1 MLNFGMWNLQIAI
14 AKAPPAARAR
24 GSDGFAQWHRVQ
36 WLRLSASLAALAG
49 RAALLVVAMALLAMP
64 AALAEARAE
73 TPSPPQHGIAMHGIP
88 ALKPGFGSMPYAN
101 PAAPKGGRLT
111 FGILGAFDSLN
122 PLIVKG
128 IAVSQ
133 IRGYVIESLMTRG
146 QDEPF
151 TLYGLIAERV
161 EMDEARSVVIFH
173 LNPNA
178 RFADGKPIL
187 ADDVLFSW
195 QLLRDK
201 GRPNHRL
208 YYAKV
213 TKAEALNERAVRF
226 DIAAAKDRELP
237 LILGLMPVLPKHAI
251 DPDRFEETSFTAPLG
266 SGPYRVAS
274 VKPGA
279 QVVLARNLDYWGR
292 DLPVNRGLWNFDEV
306 RLDFYREANGHFEA
320 FKRGLYD
327 FRIEHEPLRWKTG
340 YDFEAAKSGEV
351 VLDTIKPFVP
361 RPSEY
366 LVFNTR
372 RAIFKDARVREALG
386 LLFDFEW
393 MNRNYF
399 HGLFVRS
406 MSYFPGSVLSA
417 EGVAANAQERAL
429 LSKFP
434 DAVRADILDGTYRLH
449 VSDGSGHDRAALRR
463 ALDLLAAAGFA
474 LKGREMRNNATGEVL
489 AFEILVTSRDQ
500 ERVAITYA
508 QALARAGIRASV
520 RALDA
525 VQFDQ
530 RRLSFDFDMIPNRWD
545 QSLSPGN
552 EQAFYFGS
560 EAASQNGTRNYM
572 GVQSAAAD
580 AMINAMLAATDRAAF
595 EAAVRALDRVL
606 MSGFYTVPV
615 SGPPA
620 QWLARW
626 RRIARPAQT
635 ALYGYLPETWWSAA
649 PGK

>member
-1 MLNFGMWNLQIAI
+1 MGLGGLAMRLAI
-14 AKAPPAARAR
+14 
-24 GSDGFAQWHRVQ
+24 GLG
-36 WLRLSASLAALAG
+36 
-49 RAALLVVAMALLAMP
+49 ALLVLPALLGSGQIVHAQ
-64 AALAEARAE
+64 AAGEL
-73 TPSPPQHGIAMHGIP
+73 QHGIAMHGAP
-88 ALKPGFGSMPYAN
+88 ALNPGFASLPYAN
-101 PAAPKGGRLT
+101 PDAPKGGRLT

-128 IAVSQ
+128 NAVQQ

-151 TLYGLIAERV
+151 TLYGLVAERI
-161 EMDEARSVVIFH
+161 ETDAARTFVTFH
-173 LNPNA
+173 INPLA

-213 TKAEALNERAVRF
+213 TKAEALNPRTVRF
-226 DIAAAKDRELP
+226 DIATAKDRELP

-251 DPDRFEETSFTAPLG
+251 DPERFEETSFTAPLG
-266 SGPYRVAS
+266 SGPYRVTS

-279 QVVLARNLDYWGR
+279 QVVLTRNSEYWGR

-340 YDFEAAKSGEV
+340 YDFDAVKSGEV
-351 VLDTIKPFVP
+351 VQDTIRPGVP

-372 RAIFKDARVREALG
+372 RAMFADVRVREALG

-406 MSYFPGSVLSA
+406 PSYFPGSALSA
-417 EGVAANAQERAL
+417 EGVAADAQERAL
-429 LSKFP
+429 LAAFP
-434 DAVRADILDGTYRLH
+434 NAVRGDILDGAFRLN
-449 VSDGSGHDRAALRR
+449 VSDASGHDRAALRR
-463 ALDLLAAAGFA
+463 ALDLLGAAGFA
-474 LKGREMRNNATGEVL
+474 LKGRELRNKATGEVL
-489 AFEILVTSRDQ
+489 SFEILVTNRDQ

-530 RRLSFDFDMIPNRWD
+530 RRLNFDFDMIPNRWD

-560 EAASQNGTRNYM
+560 EAATQNGTRNYM
-572 GVQSAAAD
+572 GVTSPAAD
-580 AMINAMLAATDRAAF
+580 AMINAMLAATDRADF

-626 RRIARPAQT
+626 RRIARPAKT
-635 ALYGYLPETWWSAA
+635 ALYGYLPETWWHA
-649 PGK
+649 PSGK